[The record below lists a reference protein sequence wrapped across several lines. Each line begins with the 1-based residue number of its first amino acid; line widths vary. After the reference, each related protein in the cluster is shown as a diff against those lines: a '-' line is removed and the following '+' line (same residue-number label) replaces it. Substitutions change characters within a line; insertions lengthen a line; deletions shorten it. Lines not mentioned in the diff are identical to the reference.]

1 MMDFDAT
8 QAIDLSDFEDDTQD
22 ESEGKTALGYLKVFS
37 NRGFQEKV
45 YPVFEGENFI
55 GRDDANQITIPVKSL
70 SKQHAC
76 IEVHADT
83 HLIYDLGSRNKCRK
97 GKLFLKPNVRY
108 NMQHDDKFILADMAC
123 QYYLASEYNKSQ
135 GSGSDT
141 DSELM
146 LDGVDSD
153 QGLLIPHT
161 EDQKESENSDYLN
174 LSDCIQ
180 PTQAVKS
187 DHVGK
192 NKTLQMKTPAVPRAG
207 GVLARESDEE
217 IAEDKG
223 TADVSRVLDSG
234 SEADVEPDLD
244 DTDNTEDADDL
255 AMAATQAVG
264 FIQDPPTQPTS
275 KVRATLTYDPDSDSE
290 SGKDGEGEERRLFEA
305 ETQAV
310 PSAVSDSEDGDDKS
324 TGLYEAE
331 TQAVPVVSED
341 DDDEDRSSVYELATQ
356 AVEMDDSDTER
367 RNEKRVSIASTVLLN
382 QSSDLESSAKK
393 PRESF
398 SPTKQALMLSTKK
411 TPGRNDTMDSFI
423 FNGSS
428 TKKKLKDVAFDTLDS
443 EDTDLD
449 ESSTQAE
456 APFQNEPT
464 EDTLPCTDM
473 DDTPQEEREDQS
485 NLSKEDQLVSKDKED
500 SITDEETADN
510 IPENIPEKSH
520 EDGKPENLKLDLVR
534 RGTEGF
540 IPSNFD
546 ANSQENKMDVKKDDS
561 GNDIGSREISMDTA
575 GGSEEME
582 EVRVTNGAGKEQSVY
597 PTLHYNLH
605 RSQSDKSTES
615 SLEAMPTV
623 PYQLVKGLT
632 NSSTESKGD
641 PVETVVCPIE
651 TDTLGGNNSNEGQSI
666 DVEGGDKEVGN
677 DNTDETQAYG
687 MESQGVSTKSSRKRR
702 TATIDRPNIEF
713 LTTPEREQAERDL
726 TEADSPLRKSRRSST
741 RERIVETVE
750 EDDSNNGMR
759 KPSSRSALEII
770 GGNNSNE
777 GQSID
782 VEGGHVGNDDTE
794 ETQAY
799 GMDDADSSRTVDEVE
814 KGHDKDCGTAGKVT
828 MDTDATQRYGD
839 DETMDTEECAKIND
853 GGDEPV
859 AMETEETQ
867 AYGDEHAD
875 TGETQVYG
883 DDSCDK
889 QVPDSQEAGPST
901 DSKYNLIQ
909 TDNVFAEP
917 DPVQSRDEGN
927 QVETD
932 AAPQRRKSGDEGLLK
947 RGKSSQSLKSLD
959 SSKKGGLLSSLKK
972 KVRFGRKS
980 SSSQSESISVTSSTR
995 SSSRSSRSST
1005 GSGDGEL
1012 DAAEVNDLSWEG
1024 EDQVEETSPLTFKNN
1039 LETEEREGEDDED
1052 EAGEERPVKVK
1063 RKRKLATVDKPDEER
1078 VKAMKTKVEDE
1089 EAREKGEMDK
1099 IDTEKPEGGKGVS
1112 TKSSRKRRTAT
1123 VDRPNIEFLTT
1134 PEREEA
1140 ERDLTEADSPLRKS
1154 RRSST
1159 RERIVET
1166 VEEDDSNN
1174 DMRKPSSRSKV
1185 KEAEVAVTGVVVADG
1200 NNSGVRGRRTRGRG
1214 RGQVTD
1220 EGGSEKVLSQSGSDQ
1235 ESKLK
1240 TGEDV
1245 TSERQG
1251 EDGSDER
1258 EQRLVE
1264 RLEDK
1269 SETRGRST
1277 RNTRGG
1283 GRGNGKGGIKEER
1296 SIAGKGTGRNDTE
1309 GEDPLPVRT
1318 SKRMKSKAAASE
1330 EREEKVLVD
1339 EKGSRSSTR
1348 SKRSQLT
1355 NQEEE
1360 EEVKKRLAEEEKDVD
1375 VRETSNRVLRKG
1387 NSDRTTAASD
1397 TPKSTRSRSKK
1408 QELDKSVNVAPTTS
1422 RSTRSRGGSKG
1433 PKVEEITKE
1442 PSSAPKRGRRKDRD
1456 EESNSSTLSLDLT
1469 LNLDEKEDITSLQP
1483 TSLGSSRRE
1492 RRSDSPVVKVVD
1504 ASPNAADAD
1513 SQGSVGSTILRKGR
1527 RKGARNASE
1536 ITSTPTSTSK
1546 TSNRKAG
1553 RSTSKNPKVTVD
1565 KLEVGSS
1572 PSLRRRS
1579 SESRPKVMFTGVIDK
1594 SGEKVVT
1601 SLGGELVE
1609 SVFDCTHLVT
1619 DKVRRTVKFLCCLSQ
1634 GTLIVTPEWLE
1645 RSKQQQTFVDAEE
1658 FILIDKD
1665 AEKQHQF
1672 KLLGSHEK
1680 AREGALLTG
1689 WKVHTTASVKPEPAH
1704 MKDIIRSAGGEIL
1717 ARVPC
1722 QQQERTVVIS
1732 CQEDSAKCLPAVAAD
1747 IPILTAEFLLTG
1759 LLRQEIDTESY
1770 RLPIRVAADSSTPGK
1785 KSKSSARSRRR

>member
-290 SGKDGEGEERRLFEA
+290 SGKEDGEGEERRLFEA

-651 TDTLGGNNSNEGQSI
+651 TDTL
-666 DVEGGDKEVGN
+666 
-677 DNTDETQAYG
+677 
-687 MESQGVSTKSSRKRR
+687 
-702 TATIDRPNIEF
+702 
-713 LTTPEREQAERDL
+713 
-726 TEADSPLRKSRRSST
+726 
-741 RERIVETVE
+741 
-750 EDDSNNGMR
+750 
-759 KPSSRSALEII
+759 